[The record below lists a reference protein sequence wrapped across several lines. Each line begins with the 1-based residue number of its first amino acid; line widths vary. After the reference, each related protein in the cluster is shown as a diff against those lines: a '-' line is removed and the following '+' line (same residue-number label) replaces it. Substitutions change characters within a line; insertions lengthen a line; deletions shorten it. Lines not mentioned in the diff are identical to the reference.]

1 MLSKLLLPAVLE
13 NYSPRSDKSFTLRF
27 STQQLT
33 PEQKVIIDKLH
44 QSFVYLM
51 IKESEIDNAEQKMM
65 DSLQV
70 EVGDL
75 KKTPGQRLRA
85 VLFLLWKQDK
95 KGFSTADEFYKSE
108 MEKIILHYRGKLE
121 D

>member
-1 MLSKLLLPAVLE
+1 MLCKIILPAVLE
-13 NYSPRSDKSFTLRF
+13 NYSPRADKSFTLRF

-44 QSFVYLM
+44 QSFVYLL

-70 EVGDL
+70 EVGDS

-85 VLFLLWKQDK
+85 VFFLLWKQDPE
-95 KGFSTADEFYKSE
+95 GFNTADEYYKAK
-108 MEKIILHYRGKLE
+108 MESVILFYRGKLK

>member
-1 MLSKLLLPAVLE
+1 MISKLLIPAVLE
-13 NYSPRSDKSFTLRF
+13 SYLPLKDKSFSLRF
-27 STQQLT
+27 STQILT
-33 PEQKVIIDKLH
+33 PEQKVIVDRLH

-51 IKESEIDNAEQKMM
+51 IKESEIDNAEQKQM

-70 EVGDL
+70 EVGDT

-85 VLFLLWKQDK
+85 IFYLLWKQDPE
-95 KGFSTADEFYKSE
+95 GFNTADEYYKAK
-108 MEKIILHYRGKLE
+108 MESVILFYRGKLK

>member
-1 MLSKLLLPAVLE
+1 MISKLLIPAVLE
-13 NYSPRSDKSFTLRF
+13 NYNPRADKTFTIRF

-33 PEQKVIIDKLH
+33 TEQKLIIDKLH
-44 QSFVYLM
+44 QQFVFLM
-51 IKESEIDNAEQKMM
+51 IKESEIDNAEQKLM

-70 EVGDL
+70 ELGDN

-85 VLFLLWKQDK
+85 VLFLNWKQDPQ
-95 KGFSTADEFYKSE
+95 GFSTADEHYKHE
-108 MEKIILHYRGKLE
+108 MEKIITHYKGKLK

>member
-1 MLSKLLLPAVLE
+1 MISKLLIPAVLE
-13 NYSPRSDKSFTLRF
+13 NYTPRADKSFSLRF
-27 STQQLT
+27 STQLLT
-33 PEQKVIIDKLH
+33 TEQKLIIDKLH

-51 IKESEIDNAEQKMM
+51 IKESEIDNAEQKQM

-70 EVGDL
+70 EIGDQ

-85 VLFLLWKQDK
+85 VMYLLWKQDSE
-95 KGFSTADEFYKSE
+95 GFATADEYYKNK
-108 MEKIILHYRGKLE
+108 MENIILFYRGKLK